1 MYQAKKPITSSAE
14 LHARLEVMHSSQV
27 NKVIDHIDDHCRAWI
42 ERTTF
47 ITIAS
52 CDAQGNIDVSPK
64 GDLAGFV
71 KVLDS
76 KTLVIPDRIGNQ
88 RAVTFLNVLENSQLE
103 MMIVVPR
110 QKEVVRINGSA
121 QVVLDDEL
129 LDRTTVNGHHPDM
142 ALLVRVQEAFF
153 HCGKSMIRSGMWQP
167 EKWGSIDGLPT
178 YSQALKDHGEMETP
192 LDEIEARMTHNE
204 SDRLY

>member
-14 LHARLEVMHSSQV
+14 LHTRLEVMHSSQV

-64 GDLAGFV
+64 GDLASFV

-142 ALLVRVQEAFF
+142 ALLVRVQESFF